1 MNFIETLQAHLYAIQ
16 SRDFELYVS
25 TLSEQEELTLLTLS
39 GQMTLWRVDFVET
52 MKGWLADPDW
62 KIKFEVIRAYE
73 TAEMGFALLYV
84 NYDDVDGEGTPYHL
98 DYFLNLIFAQEN
110 GSWRLVHD
118 QNTFADAVGIEAE
131 AVESI

>member
-1 MNFIETLQAHLYAIQ
+1 MNFIETLQSHLYAIQ
-16 SRDFELYVS
+16 SRDFDLFVS

-39 GQMTLWRVDFVET
+39 GQMTVWRVDFVET
-52 MKGWLADPDW
+52 MKGWFADTDW
-62 KIKFEVIRAYE
+62 KIKFEVVRTYE

-118 QNTFADAVGIEAE
+118 QNTFADTTGIDA
-131 AVESI
+131 